1 MKYAL
6 VTGATSGLGNEVAKT
21 LSKTDGLYL
30 RAAEMKTH

>member
-21 LSKTDGLYL
+21 LSKK
-30 RAAEMKTH
+30 RMVCICVRQK